1 VALTAFRQQKRTAVL
16 DQAPLRATH
25 VGLLEPRALRDRGEI
40 ETPLATR
47 IPLDRIRN
55 IGISAHIDSG
65 KTTLTERILFY
76 TGRIHK
82 IHEVRG
88 KDGVGAKMDSMDL
101 EREKGITIQSAATY
115 CVWNGS
121 QEQFQPHNINIID
134 TPGHVDFT
142 IEVERA
148 LRVLDGAILV
158 LDSGKG
164 VQSQSITVDKQMK
177 RYRVPRIAFVNKMDN
192 PAANY
197 ERVAQMLKEKLGH
210 HPVTIQVPIGAESSF
225 QGIIDP
231 IVGKAYFFDGA
242 DGEIIREAEI
252 PADYVAAT
260 AKAREKI
267 IHDVADVDD
276 ILGEKFINE
285 EPISVDDLR
294 AAIRRATLALKM
306 TPVMCGS
313 AIKNKG
319 VQLLLDGVVHYL
331 PNPTEVLNEAH
342 DQSNAEAKV
351 KVESDPSKPFVG
363 LAFKLQQDKY
373 GQLTYFRVYQ
383 GTVAAGDTIYNVSN
397 ESRKVRV
404 PRMFRMHS
412 EDREEIPSA
421 EAGDIV
427 AFYGVEASSGETFT
441 DGKVNWTLT
450 SMHVPA
456 AVISLAVAPKERS
469 TEVNFSKALNRF
481 TKEDPTFRVH
491 QDEESQQTI
500 ISGMGELHLDIYMER
515 MRREYACEVV
525 AGKPQV
531 AYRETIT
538 RRAEINYTHKKQTGG
553 SGQYAKLMGY
563 IEPLPADAVETY
575 EFVDDVTGGAIPRE
589 FIPACDKGFKDSV
602 RKGTRIGFPIV
613 GIRCAVT
620 DGAAHAVDSSEMA
633 FKTAAI
639 MGFREAYANAA
650 PSILEPLMKV
660 EIDVPPEFQ
669 GAVVGQVNQRRG
681 VILETVGGDTV
692 SITCEVPLNSMFG
705 YSTDLRSATQG
716 KGTFTMEFARY
727 SVVPKQEQEEMT
739 KKYREKLAAEAAKK

>member
-1 VALTAFRQQKRTAVL
+1 MTLA
-16 DQAPLRATH
+16 AP
-25 VGLLEPRALRDRGEI
+25 
-40 ETPLATR
+40 R

-115 CVWNGS
+115 CEWPGS
-121 QEQFQPHNINIID
+121 QDQFAPHNVNIID

-164 VQSQSITVDKQMK
+164 VQSQSITVDRQMK
-177 RYRVPRIAFVNKMDN
+177 RYSVPRIAFVNKMDN
-192 PAANY
+192 PGANY
-197 ERVAQMLKEKLGH
+197 ERVAAMLKDKLGH
-210 HPVTIQVPIGAESSF
+210 HPVKLQVPIGAEADF
-225 QGIIDP
+225 KGIIDP
-231 IVGKAYFFDGA
+231 ILGKAFYFEGA
-242 DGEIIREAEI
+242 DGEIIVEKDVPAEF
-252 PADYVAAT
+252 ADVT
-260 AKAREKI
+260 KSARERI
-267 IHDVADVDD
+267 ISDVADVDD
-276 ILGEKFINE
+276 VLAEKFIGE

-313 AIKNKG
+313 AYKNKG
-319 VQLLLDGVVHYL
+319 VQLLLDAVVHYL
-331 PNPTEVLNEAH
+331 PRPTDVVNEAH
-342 DQSNAEAKV
+342 DQDHDEQKV
-351 KVESDPSKPFVG
+351 VVESDATKPFVG

-383 GTVAAGDTIYNVSN
+383 GSVSAGDTIYNASH
-397 ESRKVRV
+397 EMRKVRV

-412 EDREEIPSA
+412 DDREEIETA

-441 DGKVNWTLT
+441 DGKVKLTLT

-456 AVISLAVAPKERS
+456 AVISLAVAPKDRANEA
-469 TEVNFSKALNRF
+469 NFSKALNRF

-500 ISGMGELHLDIYMER
+500 ISGMGELHLDIYIER
-515 MRREYACEVV
+515 MRREYNCAVI

-531 AYRETIT
+531 AYRESIT
-538 RRAEINYTHKKQTGG
+538 RKAEINYTHKKQTGG
-553 SGQYAKLMGY
+553 SGQYAKVMGF
-563 IEPLPADAVETY
+563 IEPLPADAVEPY
-575 EFVDDVTGGAIPRE
+575 EFLDDVTGGSIPRE
-589 FIPACDKGFKDSV
+589 FIGSCDKGFKDAV
-602 RKGTRIGFPIV
+602 KKGTLIGFPIV
-613 GIRCAVT
+613 GVRCAVN

-633 FKTAAI
+633 FKTAAM
-639 MGFREAYANAA
+639 MGFREAYAKAS
-650 PSILEPLMKV
+650 PTILEPIMKV
-660 EIDVPPEFQ
+660 EIDVPSEFQ
-669 GAVVGQVNQRRG
+669 GSVVGQVNQRRG
-681 VILETVGGDTV
+681 VIVETRGGEDSTSV
-692 SITCEVPLNSMFG
+692 TAEVPLNAMFG

-716 KGTFTMEFARY
+716 KGQYTMEFARY
-727 SVVPKQEQEEMT
+727 AIMPRGEQDEMI

>member
-1 VALTAFRQQKRTAVL
+1 VS
-16 DQAPLRATH
+16 
-25 VGLLEPRALRDRGEI
+25 
-40 ETPLATR
+40 TR
-47 IPLDRIRN
+47 IPLERIRN

-65 KTTLTERILFY
+65 KTTLTERILYY

-121 QEQFQPHNINIID
+121 QQQFQPHNVNIID

-164 VQSQSITVDKQMK
+164 VQSQSITVDRQMK

-192 PAANY
+192 PGANY
-197 ERVAQMLKEKLGH
+197 ERVADMLKEKLGH
-210 HPVTIQVPIGAESSF
+210 HPVKLQVPIGAESSF
-225 QGIIDP
+225 AGIIDP
-231 IVGKAYFFDGA
+231 ILGRAFFFE
-242 DGEIIREAEI
+242 GEEGSTVREDNI
-252 PADYVAAT
+252 PADYVKRAAE
-260 AKAREKI
+260 ARTEI
-267 IHDVADVDD
+267 IHQVADVDD
-276 ILGEKFINE
+276 QLAEKFLNE
-285 EPISVDDLR
+285 EPISTEDLR

-331 PNPTEVLNEAH
+331 PNPTEVVNEGH
-342 DQSNAEAKV
+342 DQNNHEEKIV
-351 KVESDPSKPFVG
+351 IQSDPEKPFVG

-373 GQLTYFRVYQ
+373 GQLTYFRLYQ
-383 GTVAAGDTIYNVSN
+383 GRVSAGDTIYNASN
-397 ESRKVRV
+397 EMRKVRV

-412 EDREEIPSA
+412 EDREEVESA
-421 EAGDIV
+421 ESGDIV

-441 DGKVNWTLT
+441 DGKVNVTLT

-456 AVISLAVAPKERS
+456 AVISLAVAPKDRAAEA
-469 TEVNFSKALNRF
+469 NFSKALNRF

-515 MRREYACEVV
+515 MRREYNCDVV

-538 RRAEINYTHKKQTGG
+538 RHAEINYTHKKQTGG
-553 SGQYAKLMGY
+553 SGQYARVLGY
-563 IEPLPADAVETY
+563 IEPLPPDAVETY
-575 EFVDDVTGGAIPRE
+575 EFVDDVSGGSIPRE
-589 FIPACDKGFKDSV
+589 YISSCDKGFKEGV
-602 RKGTRIGFPIV
+602 RKGTLIGFPVV
-613 GIRCAVT
+613 GIRCAVN
-620 DGAAHAVDSSEMA
+620 DGASHAVDSSEMA
-633 FKTAAI
+633 FKTAAL
-639 MGFREAYANAA
+639 MGFREAYANSA
-650 PSILEPLMKV
+650 PTILEPIMKV
-660 EIDVPPEFQ
+660 EIDAPIEFQ
-669 GAVVGQVNQRRG
+669 GSVVGQVNQRRG
-681 VILETVGGDTV
+681 VILETVGGENV
-692 SITCEVPLNSMFG
+692 SVTCEVPLNNMFG

-727 SVVPKQEQEEMT
+727 AIVPRQEQDEMI
-739 KKYREKLAAEAAKK
+739 KKYREKLAAEAARK